1 MQRYEWGERRVGKR
15 GGRRREEG
23 TFTRYTVYQYS
34 CTAVFLC
41 VQCCVGGWITWHG
54 RGGVGCSTTCP
65 FGFDNAHTPRSCS
78 PPLLPP
84 STRTCPGVDPC
95 CFHGRGRHEQI
106 LAYNAAAQGVLQWG
120 GEHGWFTTAIVDW
133 NVHEYS
139 PRDRAVITAA
149 WAATRVNANH
159 SAYDTLPCDIL
170 RAAKVPCHA

>member
-1 MQRYEWGERRVGKR
+1 MDDVVALVILYPVR
-15 GGRRREEG
+15 
-23 TFTRYTVYQYS
+23 S
-34 CTAVFLC
+34 
-41 VQCCVGGWITWHG
+41 ITITH
-54 RGGVGCSTTCP
+54 TP
-65 FGFDNAHTPRSCS
+65 LANAHLSSC
-78 PPLLPP
+78 PPLPRAP
-84 STRTCPGVDPC
+84 AHGKDPC

-149 WAATRVNANH
+149 WAATRVKANH

-170 RAAKVPCHA
+170 RAAAVPCHA

>member
-1 MQRYEWGERRVGKR
+1 MDVVALVVLQHVRSVSI
-15 GGRRREEG
+15 
-23 TFTRYTVYQYS
+23 TRTR
-34 CTAVFLC
+34 L
-41 VQCCVGGWITWHG
+41 
-54 RGGVGCSTTCP
+54 
-65 FGFDNAHTPRSCS
+65 AHAH